1 MEKKSLYFLH
11 GFAGDV
17 EDWNDVISFLPSF
30 HCIPLPYPFEIPPK
44 GILIGYS
51 MGGRI
56 ALRSPLPKIIISG
69 HPGLQTEEEKRA
81 RSLSEQLWIQKLK
94 TLSIPQFFKE
104 WYDQS
109 LFESLRNHPRFSS
122 ILERR
127 LKKTP
132 ELLISQIKNH
142 SLTQQPSLHRNT
154 IFIHGE
160 YDTAYRDLYL
170 RAKIHSHEILKAG
183 HACHVENPEGTA
195 RQIKILIDSF
205 I

>member
-1 MEKKSLYFLH
+1 MKRQLYFLH

-17 EDWNDVISFLPSF
+17 QDWNDVISFLPSF
-30 HCIPLPYPFEIPPK
+30 ECIPLTYPFELPAK

-69 HPGLQTEEEKRA
+69 HPGLKTEEEKRVRA
-81 RSLSEQLWIQKLK
+81 EKEQFWIQKLK
-94 TLSIPQFFKE
+94 DISINQFFE
-104 WYDQS
+104 AWYEQPI
-109 LFESLRNHPRFSS
+109 FESLRNHPRFPS

-127 LKKTP
+127 LKKSP
-132 ELLISQIKNH
+132 ELLIEQIREH
-142 SLTQQPSLHRNT
+142 SLTKQPTLHRNT

-160 YDTAYRDLYL
+160 FDTSYKELYQK
-170 RAKIHSHEILKAG
+170 AKIASFEIPQAG